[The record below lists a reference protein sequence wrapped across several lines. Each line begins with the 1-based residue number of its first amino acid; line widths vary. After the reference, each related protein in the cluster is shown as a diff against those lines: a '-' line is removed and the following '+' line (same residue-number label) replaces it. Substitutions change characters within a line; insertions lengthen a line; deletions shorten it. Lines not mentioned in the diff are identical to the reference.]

1 MARKKVR
8 NTNSTPNE
16 QKGVKT
22 PFAQTE
28 CDLKIP
34 SGHPGR
40 KIPATEEE
48 NSFFINLESGNAT
61 DIEVF
66 TALQRYKQIRTV
78 LYRDD
83 LRVVECICRTKK
95 EREAFLENVI
105 PIPNK
110 EPIKPIKPRHLVP
123 RLLYIRLANLPVDTV
138 ESTVGEAIIDY
149 WSKYGDVV
157 DAAPH
162 TIKGTHWNTRR
173 WDLLL
178 AIEQPA
184 QKLEAPVAF
193 NLLGRKIVAAWP
205 GSPPSCLACQ
215 SAGHQAKKCPLRK
228 SKAGEAFDPERRS
241 MSHPSY
247 ADATKSGPDSSPVPQ
262 IQPKSS
268 ESAKSGNTEDQST
281 SSPGST
287 SKSVQ
292 DIKSGVYASIHNPS
306 TQKTAAPGSEVAAAE
321 ETSET
326 TTEIEEDTRPSTPI
340 SQIIQS
346 PAEQTTPRS
355 EAGKRVSRFDAEK
368 AMRQLLPSDVIIYLD
383 ASYQCVVCGGEDHV
397 GQACDYR
404 WSELESDQAERVTS
418 NIREVMRLQKERLK
432 KTRSTRSQR
441 SSSSTSTPMSMDSQA
456 PETRSSKKTRK

>member
-1 MARKKVR
+1 MARKKAR
-8 NTNSTPNE
+8 TINPTPAG

-22 PFAQTE
+22 PFVQME
-28 CDLKIP
+28 CKLKIP
-34 SGHPGR
+34 PGHPGR
-40 KIPATEEE
+40 KIPETKEEK
-48 NSFFINLESGNAT
+48 SFFINLESGNAT
-61 DIEVF
+61 DIEIF
-66 TALQRYKQIRTV
+66 EALQKVKQVRSV

-83 LRVVECICRTKK
+83 LRVVECICTTKE
-95 EREAFLENVI
+95 ERDHLVGSDI
-105 PIPNK
+105 PIQNK
-110 EPIKPIKPRHLVP
+110 QPIRPLKPRHLVP
-123 RLLYIRLANLPVDTV
+123 RLLYIRLANLSVDV
-138 ESTVGEAIIDY
+138 DESEVRQAIINH
-149 WSKYGDVV
+149 WSQYGDVI

-162 TIKGTHWNTRR
+162 KVKGTNWVTRR

-178 AIEQPA
+178 TIEKTA

-193 NLLGRKIVAAWP
+193 DLLGRNIVAAWP

-215 SAGHQAKKCPLRK
+215 SAGHQAKKCPSRK
-228 SKAGEAFDPERRS
+228 SKAGDAFDPERQS

-268 ESAKSGNTEDQST
+268 ELAKSGNTEDQST

-292 DIKSGVYASIHNPS
+292 DTQSGVYESIHNPS

-340 SQIIQS
+340 SQIIRS

-368 AMRQLLPSDVIIYLD
+368 AMRQLLPSDVIIYLY